1 MEMFS
6 FLKLNGPANT
16 RESVSQEENMK
27 GFLVVLGIL
36 YLLGHLPGWVS
47 LAALALFFPRV
58 FGWIF
63 ILGLLTIFAVY
74 SCAT

>member
-1 MEMFS
+1 
-6 FLKLNGPANT
+6 
-16 RESVSQEENMK
+16 MK

-36 YLLGHLPGWVS
+36 YLLGHLPGWVT